1 MKTNTVKNPLSK
13 DGRTLLFT
21 RQDKRSLDIL
31 KQNGEFIN
39 KKEYIQERLEDIAPY
54 ILKCYDWFVNE
65 SSKRVQK
72 PDYVGYQIWCSVSPK
87 NCLYP
92 TENEIV
98 YILEVPDS
106 EILYFNGLKWDY
118 ILNLHYVPE
127 TAEDLRLYE
136 QDIKNKGFKNSFE
149 FINGRY
155 AKLYPEEEKR
165 VINSWSRIFDIEN
178 WNIFE
183 VQANIWR
190 IKSEWIKDIIR
201 CGEQMPSDKFQVP
214 YLS

>member
-1 MKTNTVKNPLSK
+1 M
-13 DGRTLLFT
+13 
-21 RQDKRSLDIL
+21 
-31 KQNGEFIN
+31 
-39 KKEYIQERLEDIAPY
+39 
-54 ILKCYDWFVNE
+54 
-65 SSKRVQK
+65 
-72 PDYVGYQIWCSVSPK
+72 
-87 NCLYP
+87 
-92 TENEIV
+92 
-98 YILEVPDS
+98 EVPDS

-201 CGEQMPSDKFQVP
+201 CGEQMPSDK
-214 YLS
+214 L